1 MNVNRVKKQA
11 AQYLSFDMIQQHTE
25 LPSFPDFQVQ
35 LLLAFLQPDLQRGRR
50 DELYSLVLSLVQ
62 IGLDAHDEV
71 SVRNDETEIAE
82 MRSKQIKI
90 LAGDY
95 LSGRYY
101 ELLAAAGEIDAVR
114 RIAEAISDVNQM
126 KISLYLRKQQ
136 RDLSG
141 EQYLQQLLAI
151 RTRLF
156 LAFEGDVPEGQRKIW
171 RDLLAAGTKALILK
185 QEWQHLTELSGDY
198 EGWAVWE
205 LLSLAT
211 EEDRSKVLAVLDEP
225 EALRAWFETHRIVER
240 LEAECERTEE
250 ELQQLTMNMRSEP
263 LYEEAILPVIDDLRR
278 ITSRLYN

>member
-1 MNVNRVKKQA
+1 MNVNRVKQQA
-11 AQYLSFDMIQQHTE
+11 AQYLSYDMIQQHTE

-35 LLLAFLQPDLQRGRR
+35 LLLAFLHPDLQRDRR

-71 SVRNDETEIAE
+71 SVHNDETEIAE

-156 LAFEGDVPEGQRKIW
+156 LAFEGDVPEEQRKTW
-171 RDLLAAGTKALILK
+171 RDLLTTGTKALILK

-205 LLSLAT
+205 LLSLVT
-211 EEDRSKVLAVLDEP
+211 EEDRSKVLAVLDKP
-225 EALRAWFETHRIVER
+225 EALRAWFETHRIAER
-240 LEAECERTEE
+240 LEAECERTAE
-250 ELQQLTMNMRSEP
+250 ELQQLTANIRSEP
-263 LYEEAILPVIDDLRR
+263 LYEDAILPVVDDLRR
-278 ITSRLYN
+278 ITSRLYT